1 VILPFVLGALLGK
14 YVRKKL
20 LIVILGIVLATGIGL
35 VAVFEIVPLLFPFV
49 FTILNWMGI
58 PEITRHGMVLVIPD
72 LVLVD
77 ELVYLQSFPL
87 ILTSVSLAVSIL
99 GLVLGIVLGRR
110 YINDVQTPWE
120 QSE

>member
-1 VILPFVLGALLGK
+1 MILPFVLGALLGK